1 MSRILRRPMFRGG
14 SPNNG
19 GIMSYA
25 QPRKGY
31 GEGPDEGGVQGFDL
45 SNYYPSSSDSNF
57 SMAGG
62 LFGDKDFTETT
73 TTSTDAISTD
83 RLQKKAREGDLA
95 QKLGLN
101 PLGQRLREQYLS
113 QRSDPMGKF
122 LINFG
127 LNYMSARPKGGKF
140 GAITTAA
147 EAAKKPTEQLFAD
160 QDTDTAMEIKLLSAF
175 GKEKDTDL
183 TRMIKAYARSKNI
196 SEEAAEE
203 IISKQKF
210 ESPTG
215 FLKDYSDTA
224 LIRKFGEDWGK
235 SSRVDNATQRNNY
248 GKFRLKYE
256 KGQIDE
262 KITGL
267 FPDKGNEVMDLDTVT
282 KRKDNSNIY
291 DITDKQS
298 EKDYEVGKVYVNVSP
313 SGRGFYIVK
322 QDGSKRILFKIGEY

>member
-14 SPNNG
+14 LANNG

-31 GEGPDEGGVQGFDL
+31 AGEEGSFVQNSEDSTMNEEESGYTSNEELKINPQTIKTL
-45 SNYYPSSSDSNF
+45 SNN
-57 SMAGG
+57 
-62 LFGDKDFTETT
+62 
-73 TTSTDAISTD
+73 
-83 RLQKKAREGDLA
+83 LQKQNNAPTQTGAKKSYSDILMEDY
-95 QKLGLN
+95 LGN
-101 PLGQRLREQYLS
+101 
-113 QRSDPMGKF
+113 RSDPTSKF

-127 LNYMSARPKGGKF
+127 LNYMSARPRGGKF

-147 EAAKKPTEQLFAD
+147 DAAKKPTEQLFAD

-267 FPDKGNEVMDLDTVT
+267 FPDKGNEVMDLDTVA

-313 SGRGFYIVK
+313 SGRGFYIAK

>member
-31 GEGPDEGGVQGFDL
+31 GDGPDEGGVQGFDL

-57 SMAGG
+57 SITGG
-62 LFGDKDFTETT
+62 LFGDKDFAETT

-83 RLQKKAREGDLA
+83 RLQKKAKEGDLA
-95 QKLGLN
+95 QKLGLS
-101 PLGQRLREQYLS
+101 PLGQRLKEQYLS

-127 LNYMSARPKGGKF
+127 LNYMSARPRGGKF

-267 FPDKGNEVMDLDTVT
+267 FPDKGNEVMDLDTVA

-298 EKDYEVGKVYVNVSP
+298 EKDYDIGKVYVNVSP

-322 QDGSKRILFKIGEY
+322 QDGSKKILFKIGEY

>member
-14 SPNNG
+14 STNNG

-31 GEGPDEGGVQGFDL
+31 EKAGPVMDGFE
-45 SNYYPSSSDSNF
+45 NEEEIGQNQ
-57 SMAGG
+57 
-62 LFGDKDFTETT
+62 TT
-73 TTSTDAISTD
+73 TTSPMS
-83 RLQKKAREGDLA
+83 
-95 QKLGLN
+95 
-101 PLGQRLREQYLS
+101 Y
-113 QRSDPMGKF
+113 QRSDFIDGPQMRKESSNIQQQNKTYKAFGQNVEEGSIGDVMLKEYLGNRPDPMGKF

-127 LNYMSARPKGGKF
+127 LNYMSARPRGGKF

-256 KGQIDE
+256 
-262 KITGL
+262 
-267 FPDKGNEVMDLDTVT
+267 
-282 KRKDNSNIY
+282 
-291 DITDKQS
+291 
-298 EKDYEVGKVYVNVSP
+298 
-313 SGRGFYIVK
+313 
-322 QDGSKRILFKIGEY
+322 